1 MDEPEQI
8 KVGRIK
14 VEFPTDVTTDELR
27 LASVIVFSYIQA
39 QKTKGEHP
47 AVWVDKEE
55 KKVSTGV
62 G

>member
-39 QKTKGEHP
+39 QKTKGEQP
-47 AVWVDKEE
+47 AVWEE

>member
-1 MDEPEQI
+1 MDDPEII
-8 KVGRIK
+8 KVGRIR
-14 VEFPTDVTTDELR
+14 VEFPADVTTDELR

-47 AVWVDKEE
+47 VVWED